1 MAITAKDI
9 ADLRAKTGIG
19 MMECKK
25 ALTEANGDMDEAI
38 KILRE
43 KGLAVA
49 AKKADR
55 IAAEGK
61 VDIKLSADGKKAAV
75 VEINCETDFAAKG
88 DKFLAFTDKVLDIIL
103 EKNPADVDALLAESY
118 DAENTVDDI
127 LKKEIINT
135 IGENISI
142 RRFRVVEGVVA
153 SYVHGGGTIGV
164 IVKAETSCADVE
176 AVKGVLKNV
185 ALQIAAMNPKYLG
198 KEDVPASVI
207 EEEKNILMTQIQ
219 NDEKN
224 ANKPAQI
231 IEKMV
236 AGKIGKFYDTNC
248 LMFQE
253 YVKDDS
259 KKVAQY
265 VADEAKA
272 LGGDINICEFLRF
285 EKGEGIE
292 KKEDDLA
299 DEVAKLAGL
308 K

>member
-61 VDIKLSADGKKAAV
+61 VDIKLSADGKKAAI

-88 DKFLAFTDKVLDIIL
+88 DKFLAFADKVLDIIL
-103 EKNPADVDALLAESY
+103 DKNPADVDALLAEKY
-118 DAENTVDDI
+118 DADNTVDDI

-153 SYVHGGGTIGV
+153 SYVHGGGTDGFHV
-164 IVKAETSCADVE
+164 
-176 AVKGVLKNV
+176 G
-185 ALQIAAMNPKYLG
+185 
-198 KEDVPASVI
+198 
-207 EEEKNILMTQIQ
+207 
-219 NDEKN
+219 
-224 ANKPAQI
+224 
-231 IEKMV
+231 
-236 AGKIGKFYDTNC
+236 
-248 LMFQE
+248 
-253 YVKDDS
+253 
-259 KKVAQY
+259 
-265 VADEAKA
+265 
-272 LGGDINICEFLRF
+272 
-285 EKGEGIE
+285 
-292 KKEDDLA
+292 
-299 DEVAKLAGL
+299 
-308 K
+308 

>member
-61 VDIKLSADGKKAAV
+61 VDIKLSADGKKAAI

-88 DKFLAFTDKVLDIIL
+88 DKFLAFADKVLDIIL
-103 EKNPADVDALLAESY
+103 EKNPADVDALLAEKY
-118 DAENTVDDI
+118 DADNTVDDI

-198 KEDVPASVI
+198 KEDVPASVL

-219 NDEKN
+219 NDPKN
-224 ANKPAQI
+224 PSKPPQI

-236 AGKIGKFYDTNC
+236 SGKIGKFYDTNC

-253 YVKDDS
+253 YVKDDA
-259 KKVAQY
+259 KKVAEY

>member
-9 ADLRAKTGIG
+9 AYLRAKIGIG

-25 ALTEANGDMDEAI
+25 GLTEANGDMDEAI
-38 KILRE
+38 KIPRE

-61 VDIKLSADGKKAAV
+61 VDIKLSADGKKAAI

-88 DKFLAFTDKVLDIIL
+88 DKFLAFADKVLDIIL
-103 EKNPADVDALLAESY
+103 DKNPADVDALLAEKY
-118 DAENTVDDI
+118 DADNTVDDI

-164 IVKAETSCADVE
+164 IVTAETSCADVD

-253 YVKDDS
+253 YVKDDA
-259 KKVAQY
+259 KKVAEY

-272 LGGDINICEFLRF
+272 LGGDIKVCEFLRF